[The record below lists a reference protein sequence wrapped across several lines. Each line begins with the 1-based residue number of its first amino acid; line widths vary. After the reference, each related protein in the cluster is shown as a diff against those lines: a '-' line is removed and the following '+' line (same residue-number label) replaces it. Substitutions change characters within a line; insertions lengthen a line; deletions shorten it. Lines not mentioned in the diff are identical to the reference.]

1 MNHVQLLA
9 ADTGGGGGGGG
20 GGGYLS
26 FVYIA
31 IMFVALYF
39 LLLRPQQKRQK
50 RTNTMQSSMKK
61 GDKVIT
67 IGGLHGTIMELDN
80 ETVVIRVN
88 DATKMTFNRSAISSV
103 VSSAVVDDKEK

>member
-1 MNHVQLLA
+1 MQL
-9 ADTGGGGGGGG
+9 ADAGNATGGS
-20 GGGYLS
+20 GYLS

-50 RTNTMQSSMKK
+50 RTNAMQSSLKK
-61 GDKVIT
+61 GDKVVT
-67 IGGLHGTIMELDN
+67 IGGLHGTVMELDN

-88 DATKMTFNRSAISSV
+88 DATKMTFNRSAISTV
-103 VSSAVVDDKEK
+103 VSSTAAEEIR